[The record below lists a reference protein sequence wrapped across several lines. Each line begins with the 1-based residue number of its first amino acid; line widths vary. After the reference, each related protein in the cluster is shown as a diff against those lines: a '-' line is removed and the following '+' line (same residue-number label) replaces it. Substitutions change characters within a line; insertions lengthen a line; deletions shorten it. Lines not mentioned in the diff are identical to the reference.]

1 MALPLTG
8 VTNTDVERLFSIR
21 YLSSRK
27 RKWGPDNTGAGKLLL
42 SGNVVTLRSSQV
54 GIMGIQQGRRFRG
67 AVLTEERNRPDIYA
81 KAFLMGCQ
89 ASTSSLRDRGA
100 GEEL

>member
-1 MALPLTG
+1 M
-8 VTNTDVERLFSIR
+8 
-21 YLSSRK
+21 
-27 RKWGPDNTGAGKLLL
+27 
-42 SGNVVTLRSSQV
+42 VTLRSSQV
-54 GIMGIQQGRRFRG
+54 GIMGIQQGRRFGGRG

-89 ASTSSLRDRGA
+89 ASASSLRDRGA